1 MQNTVQPTTI
11 SATQFVR
18 QCKDVLNA
26 LPSMGEVVIA
36 RHKTEIARLVPVQA
50 KHTLAVLSAAQIAND
65 HFGHTP
71 DADGSWAKAVR
82 SARQPDTVRDPWSS

>member
-1 MQNTVQPTTI
+1 MQNAAHTTI

-36 RHKTEIARLVPVQA
+36 RHKTEIARLIPVQSKA
-50 KHTLAVLSAAQIAND
+50 ALAPWTATRIAD
-65 HFGHTP
+65 EHYGHTP
-71 DADGSWAKAVR
+71 DADGSWARDVR
-82 SARQPDTVRDPWSS
+82 NARAPDAARDPWSA

>member
-1 MQNTVQPTTI
+1 MQNALRPTTI

-36 RHKTEIARLVPVQA
+36 RHKTEIARLIPVRP
-50 KHTLAVLSAAQIAND
+50 KHALAVLSAAQIADD

-71 DADGSWAKAVR
+71 DADGAWARAVR
-82 SARQPDTVRDPWSS
+82 GARNADTVRDPWAA